1 MKILLL
7 QDHLRSGGTERQT
20 VLLANAFA
28 RAGHRVRL
36 LTLRPGGPLASSLA
50 ADVEHRALQP
60 FDTHLDWFAPWLQG
74 AAAGFDPAIVLCMGR
89 IANCYAG
96 GLQARLPRA
105 AVIATM
111 RTGKSLPGKFRASL
125 ATVRHIVANSAEA
138 CDHLGSAYGVAR
150 ERVTVIHNSLVFPP
164 SGNPGAARH
173 DELRRSFGAKPEATV
188 LACVAMFRREKNQ
201 RELIEIAAGLPA
213 DLDWQLWLAGE
224 GPELAACKALAA
236 QRGLTDRVKFPGWLA
251 DPAPIYA
258 AADIAVH
265 ASWSESLSNFLIEA
279 QARGLPAVVYEAQGM
294 AECFRSGETGWVI
307 PRDDRAA
314 FREAVV
320 QLARAT
326 PAERQAL
333 AARAAAFARESFD
346 PARQV
351 QAYLELFGRLAGDA
365 AAARA

>member
-28 RAGHRVRL
+28 RAGHGVKL
-36 LTLRPGGPLASSLA
+36 LTLRPGGPLASSVA
-50 ADVEHRALQP
+50 TSVEHQALQP
-60 FDTHLDWFAPWLQG
+60 FDTRLDWFAPGLHR
-74 AAAGFDPAIVLCMGR
+74 AAAAFAPEIVLCMGR
-89 IANCYAG
+89 MANCYAG

-111 RTGKSLPGKFRASL
+111 RTGKSLPAKFRASL
-125 ATVRHIVANSAEA
+125 STVRHIVANSAEA
-138 CDHLGSAYGVAR
+138 RDHLHAAHGVPAGR
-150 ERVTVIHNSLVFPP
+150 MSVIPNSLVFPATP
-164 SGNPGAARH
+164 APDAAARASTRAVH
-173 DELRRSFGAKPEATV
+173 GAGPGTTV

-213 DLDWQLWLAGE
+213 GLDWQLWLAGE
-224 GPELAACKALAA
+224 GPELAACRTLAA
-236 QRGLTDRVKFPGWLA
+236 RHGLTARVKFPGWLA

-258 AADIAVH
+258 AADLAVH

-279 QARGLPAVVYEAQGM
+279 QARGLPAVACEAQGI
-294 AECFRSGETGWVI
+294 AECFLPDETGWVI
-307 PRDDRAA
+307 PRGNHDAFRAA
-314 FREAVV
+314 VV
-320 QLARAT
+320 KLTRAT

-333 AARAAAFARESFD
+333 SAKAAAFARERFD

-351 QAYLELFGRLAGDA
+351 QAYLDLFAGLLP
-365 AAARA
+365 R